1 MTTKPATNIVLVT
14 GPSGAG
20 RSTALHALEDI
31 GFETIDNLPISFVL
45 RLIQSPDL
53 DRPVALGLD
62 ARNRDFSG
70 AAVEALLSELRH
82 DPRVQPTLIF
92 LDAKTEVLDLR
103 YSETRRRH
111 PLARTGSAQ
120 DGIAEELVLLH
131 PLRDI
136 ADLTLDTSDLSPHEL
151 RAELAARFGHD
162 GGDHLSITVQS
173 FSYKRGVPSG
183 TDIALDCR
191 FLRNPH
197 WQADLRPLSGLD
209 QPVSDYVAGDPV
221 FAEFYDRSRGLI
233 EFLLPAFKREG
244 KSHLTISF
252 GCTGGRHRSVAV
264 TEMLVC
270 SLANKGWQVSKRH
283 RELERRA

>member
-1 MTTKPATNIVLVT
+1 MTSETKTDIVLVT

-31 GFETIDNLPISFVL
+31 GFETIDNLPISFVS
-45 RLIQSPDL
+45 RLIQPPDL
-53 DRPVALGLD
+53 DRPLALGLD
-62 ARNRDFSG
+62 ARNRDFSS
-70 AAVEALLSELRH
+70 AAVEALLGELRD
-82 DPRVQPTLIF
+82 DPRVSPTLIF

-111 PLARTGSAQ
+111 PLARMGSAQ

-131 PLRDI
+131 PLREI
-136 ADLTLDTSDLSPHEL
+136 TDLTLDTSDLSPHEL
-151 RAELAARFGHD
+151 RAELAARFGQA
-162 GGDHLSITVQS
+162 GDDQLSVTVQS

-197 WQADLRPLSGLD
+197 WQADLRPLTGLD
-209 QPVSDYVAGDPV
+209 KDVSDHVAGDAG
-221 FAEFYDRSRGLI
+221 FAEFFERTRGMI
-233 EFLLPAFKREG
+233 EFLLPAYKREG

-264 TEMLVC
+264 AEMLVC